1 MTTFAAMRNDAETE
15 LSTATLPASCR
26 NLTRALVNLPDCGRL
41 VRDIVA
47 GMLCGATVGLF
58 VAMLGA
64 SF

>member
-1 MTTFAAMRNDAETE
+1 MRNDAETE
-15 LSTATLPASCR
+15 LSTAPLPGTYR
-26 NLTRALVNLPDCGRL
+26 NLTPVLVNLPECGRL

-64 SF
+64 TL